1 MKNFLR
7 LSVGRM
13 LAGMA
18 ILVFTVA
25 SASGAAEN
33 SAQDVVRNTTEQV
46 LEVLR
51 KEGDGLKSD
60 SERLYQLIDHLILPH
75 FDFRKMSRW
84 VLGRHWRK
92 ATEAQKKA
100 FIEQFQGLLVRT
112 YAQALIDYRDQKV
125 EFLPVNSEAA
135 DTVVVR
141 TRINQAGGPPIPIT
155 YKMAMEGND
164 WKVYDVS
171 IDGVSLVINYRASFN
186 QEIKRNGIDGLIR
199 RLSSHNSKNT

>member
-1 MKNFLR
+1 MTGHWLLGIAFLV
-7 LSVGRM
+7 LTMG
-13 LAGMA
+13 
-18 ILVFTVA
+18 
-25 SASGAAEN
+25 SASGASEQ
-33 SAQDVVRNTTEQV
+33 SAQEVVRSTTEQV
-46 LEVLR
+46 LAVLR
-51 KEGDGLKSD
+51 KEGDGLKGN
-60 SERLYQLIDHLILPH
+60 SERLYQLIDQLILPH

-92 ATEAQKKA
+92 ATEAQKQA
-100 FIEQFQGLLVRT
+100 FMEQFQGLLVRT
-112 YAQALIDYRDQKV
+112 YGQALIDYRDQKIV
-125 EFLPVNSEAA
+125 FLPVNAAAA

-141 TRINQAGGPPIPIT
+141 TRIHQPGGPDIPIT
-155 YKMAMEGND
+155 YKMAMEGSD